1 MNRIQDLDNFYK
13 SLDELARKCGG
24 PFLLSEC
31 SGRMRWPVRGVY
43 FFFEN
48 GEYRDELRVPR
59 VVRVGTHALKAGSK
73 TTIWNRLSQHKGTG
87 SGGGNHRGSIFRLIV
102 GTAIITKKSFNF
114 PTWGR
119 GSSAPKETR
128 LKETDLEKSVS
139 KVIGE
144 MRFLYLPILDEP
156 GPGSVRGYIE
166 RNSIALLSN
175 YQDNGIDLPSSGWL
189 GKHCNREKVQNSGL
203 WNQNHVDESYDPE
216 FLGFM
221 RTLIDEMDCK
231 S

>member
-1 MNRIQDLDNFYK
+1 MNRIQDLDTFYN

-24 PFLLSEC
+24 PFLLSGC
-31 SGRMRWPVRGVY
+31 TGRMNWPVRGVY

-48 GEYRDELRVPR
+48 GEYRDESRVPR

-102 GTAIITKKSFNF
+102 GTAITSKNSFNSN
-114 PTWGR
+114 TWGQA
-119 GSSAPKETR
+119 SSAPKEIR
-128 LKETDLEKSVS
+128 LKEADLENHVS
-139 KVIGE
+139 KAIGE
-144 MRFLYLPILDEP
+144 MRFLCLPILDEP
-156 GPGSVRGYIE
+156 GPGSVRGSIE

-175 YQDNGIDLPSSGWL
+175 YKNNGIDLPSSGWL

-216 FLGFM
+216 FLSLL
-221 RTLIDEMDCK
+221 RTIIGEMDCK